1 MAVKKSQI
9 EQLQDMYQRLISAR
23 DPYLKIWRQVSE
35 WIDPWYGRMDMG
47 SAPSANDLPL
57 SSAIYDS
64 TVSYYSQVFTT
75 GLQGYTCSSQ
85 SAFFGIVPEDPKT
98 MEKNSELTEMLQ
110 ARSRA
115 MYQVFK
121 SSKLYKTLHPF
132 LKSFGDLGTAIMVMG
147 KHPDTLKPYYNY
159 VPNYQCLTIKDN
171 FHGDVD
177 TLFRTLWLTAYDARK
192 QFGEDNLPPC
202 VLKCTDKMK
211 QFKFIQV
218 FAPRGRFDLDIEAD
232 TPFVEVVWCAEDVKK
247 AVFEGG
253 TKFRRFI
260 CTPWAESF
268 DGTAWGIGAP
278 GMRQFT
284 SSHSMQ
290 LMMRDQMNA
299 SRYMSAPPLK
309 KTENLIADIKPGGFI
324 NIPPGG
330 DIAAL
335 QMGADVS
342 WNNMTRQDLRAQA
355 KADYFVDFFLMLSQ
369 YSGQVNTATL
379 AQGLQNEQIKMMT
392 YFLDVLSNSLFEP
405 LIEWT
410 WNAMGEDGMFNDG
423 YSIAYDD
430 LNIDYISPLYRI
442 QRQAVSLEPT
452 VNAMN
457 LILPYMQLDNSLM
470 AYVDLPEYAKI
481 VRDAT
486 GADVRVI
493 RSDDKAKQILE
504 TQARAAKDAEE
515 TALSIEKQKADA
527 ATYNAESKAPEEGSP
542 AQMQAGDRYKNLKF
556 GGING

>member
-9 EQLQDMYQRLISAR
+9 EQLYDIYQRLIPAR
-23 DPYLKIWRQVSE
+23 DPYLKIWRQVAK
-35 WIDPWYGRMDMG
+35 WIDPWYGKMDM
-47 SAPSANDLPL
+47 STAPTANDLPI
-57 SSAIYDS
+57 SNDIYDS
-64 TVSYYSQVFTT
+64 TVGYYSQVFAS

-85 SAFFGIVPEDPKT
+85 SAFFGLAPEDPKDT
-98 MEKNSELTEMLQ
+98 EKNSDLTETLQ
-110 ARSRA
+110 SRARA
-115 MYQVFK
+115 MYRIFN
-121 SSKLYKTLHPF
+121 SSKLYRSLHPM
-132 LKSFGDLGTAIMVMG
+132 LKSFGDMGTAIMVMG
-147 KHPDTLKPYYNY
+147 KHPDTLKPYFNY
-159 VPNYQCLTIKDN
+159 VPNYQCLTLKNN

-177 TLFRTLWLTAYDARK
+177 TLFRTLWLTAYDAKK
-192 QFGEDNLPPC
+192 QFGEDRLPPA
-202 VLKCTDKMK
+202 VLRCTDKMK

-232 TPFVEVVWCAEDVKK
+232 TEFVEVVWCADDVKK

-260 CTPWAESF
+260 CAPWAESF

-278 GMRQFT
+278 GMRQFS

-290 LMMRDQMNA
+290 LMMQDQMNA
-299 SRYMSAPPLK
+299 SRFMAAPPLK
-309 KTENLIADIKPGGFI
+309 KTENFTADIKPGGFI

-335 QMGADVS
+335 QMGGDVS

-392 YFLDVLSNSLFEP
+392 YFLDVLSTSLFEP

-410 WNAMGEDGMFNDG
+410 WNAMGEDGMFKDG
-423 YSIAYDD
+423 YQIAYDD
-430 LNIDYISPLYRI
+430 LKIDYISPLYRI
-442 QRQAVSLEPT
+442 QRQAISLEPT

-457 LILPYMQLDNSLM
+457 LILPYIELDNSLM
-470 AYVDLPEYAKI
+470 AYVNLSEYAKI

-493 RSDDKAKQILE
+493 RSDEEAEKILTIKAQ
-504 TQARAAKDAEE
+504 AAKDVEDNAM
-515 TALSIEKQKADA
+515 AIEKQKADA
-527 ATYNAESKAPEEGSP
+527 ATYNAESKAPEDGSP
-542 AQMQAGDRYKNLKF
+542 AQQQAGDRYKNLKF